1 MSFASP
7 EFIVLF
13 FSVLVLYYA
22 LPPAARNP
30 LLMVASATFYMW
42 WRPEYVLLI
51 LFSVTV
57 DYFVAF
63 GLHAQAGPGRR
74 RLLLIVSLVTNF
86 GLLFFFK
93 YFEFAAESLRSALGL
108 FKIAWEPP
116 LLKLVLPIGI
126 SFHTFQAL
134 SYTIDVYRGQI
145 PIERNLGKLWLYVLF
160 FPQLV
165 AGPIERAG
173 HLLPQFSERHAPD
186 PDLIAA
192 GLRRMLWG
200 LVKKVA
206 IADRLAL
213 LADRVYENPGECT
226 QAQVILATYAFAF
239 QIYADFSGYTDIAI
253 GAAQTLGFR
262 LRENFDRPYLAS
274 SPVEFWRRWHIS
286 LSSWFRDYV
295 YVPLGGNRGGPG
307 RWILAVLITFALS
320 GLWHGARWTFVL
332 WGLFHGVLLVGSR
345 VAGRR
350 GWGERVPGWIRT
362 VVTFHLVLAGWVL
375 FRSSTLADA
384 GIVFRTALGLLQP
397 LTEPAP
403 FVRKDL
409 LLAAGGAVVLIL
421 SEVRRAPAWPAVVRW
436 TAYVAGA
443 LLVLNARPAADLP
456 FIYFQF

>member
-7 EFIVLF
+7 EFILLF
-13 FSVLVLYYA
+13 VSVLVLYYA
-22 LPPAARNP
+22 LPPRARNP
-30 LLMVASATFYMW
+30 LLMIASATFYMW

-63 GLHAQAGPGRR
+63 GLEGQAGPGRR
-74 RLLLIVSLVTNF
+74 RLLLVISLVTNL

-93 YFEFAAESLRSALGL
+93 YFEFAVDSLRATLGL
-108 FKIAWEPP
+108 FRVDWEPP
-116 LLKLVLPIGI
+116 ILKLILPIGI

-134 SYTIDVYRGQI
+134 SYTIDVYRGEI
-145 PIERNLGKLWLYVLF
+145 PVERNLGKLWLYVLF

-173 HLLPQFSERHAPD
+173 HLLPQFAEVHAPNPED
-186 PDLIAA
+186 IAR
-192 GLRRMLWG
+192 GFGRILWG

-213 LADRVYENPGECT
+213 IADRVYESPGDFT
-226 QAQVILATYAFAF
+226 QGQVVLATYAFAF

-253 GAAQTLGFR
+253 GTARTLGFR
-262 LRENFDRPYLAS
+262 LRENFDRPYLAA
-274 SPVEFWRRWHIS
+274 SPAEFWRRWHMS
-286 LSSWFRDYV
+286 LSTWFRDYL
-295 YVPLGGNRGGPG
+295 YIPLGGSRGGAG
-307 RWILAVLITFALS
+307 RWVLAVVVTFALS

-332 WGLFHGVLLVGSR
+332 WGLFHGILL
-345 VAGRR
+345 VAGRIAGR
-350 GWGERVPGWIRT
+350 GAWAARVPAALKV

-375 FRSSTLADA
+375 FRASTLTDA
-384 GIVFRTALGLLQP
+384 GIVFRAALGLL
-397 LTEPAP
+397 EPAKAAAP
-403 FVRKDL
+403 FAQNELIFAALGVAVLMGVDL
-409 LLAAGGAVVLIL
+409 RPVTSLP
-421 SEVRRAPAWPAVVRW
+421 RPVRW
-436 TAYVAGA
+436 IAYVAGA

>member
-13 FSVLVLYYA
+13 FSVLLLYYG

-30 LLMVASATFYMW
+30 LLMVASAAFYMW

-63 GLHAQAGPGRR
+63 GLQGHAGPGRR
-74 RLLLIVSLVTNF
+74 RLLLIVSLVTNL

-93 YFEFAAESLRSALGL
+93 YFEFAADSLRAALGL
-108 FKIAWEPP
+108 FKVAWEPP
-116 LLKLVLPIGI
+116 ILKLILPIGI

-134 SYTIDVYRGQI
+134 GYTIDVYRGQI
-145 PIERNLGKLWLYVLF
+145 PVERNLAKLWLYVLF

-173 HLLPQFSERHAPD
+173 NLLPQFGEVHAPD
-186 PDLIAA
+186 PEQIAA

-213 LADRVYENPGECT
+213 IADRVYQNPGDFT
-226 QAQVILATYAFAF
+226 QGQVLLATYAFAF
-239 QIYADFSGYTDIAI
+239 QIYADFSGYTDVAI

-262 LRENFDRPYLAS
+262 LRENFDRPYFAP

-286 LSSWFRDYV
+286 LSTWFRDYV
-295 YVPLGGNRGGPG
+295 YVPLGGSRSGAG
-307 RWILAVLITFALS
+307 RWALAVVATFSLS
-320 GLWHGARWTFVL
+320 GLWHGAKWTFVL
-332 WGLFHGVLLVGSR
+332 WGLYHGLLLLG
-345 VAGRR
+345 AHALGRR
-350 GWGERVPGWIRT
+350 GWGERFPAGFKT
-362 VVTFHLVLAGWVL
+362 LVTFHLVLAGWVL
-375 FRSSTLADA
+375 FRASTLADA
-384 GIVFRTALGLLQP
+384 GTVFQTAAGLLDP
-397 LTEPAP
+397 ARVSAP
-403 FVRKDL
+403 FTAKEL
-409 LLAAGGAVVLIL
+409 LPAAVGVAVLL
-421 SEVRRAPAWPAVVRW
+421 GSEIRAVPKLPAAVRW
-436 TAYVAGA
+436 AAYVAGA